1 MNTLDMAIKVLDDDR
16 DRKSLERIKSMSK
29 NIMKSGDV
37 LHDFID
43 MKNTSKQIGDRKLK
57 AEADKIVNEIAGK
70 LRRMF

>member
-1 MNTLDMAIKVLDDDR
+1 
-16 DRKSLERIKSMSK
+16 MSK

-43 MKNTSKQIGDRKLK
+43 MKNTAKQIGDRKLK

>member
-37 LHDFID
+37 LHDFI
-43 MKNTSKQIGDRKLK
+43 
-57 AEADKIVNEIAGK
+57 
-70 LRRMF
+70 

>member
-43 MKNTSKQIGDRKLK
+43 MKNTAKQIGDRKLN

>member
-43 MKNTSKQIGDRKLK
+43 MKNTVKQIGDRKLK

>member
-37 LHDFID
+37 LHDFIV
-43 MKNTSKQIGDRKLK
+43 MKNTAKQIGDRKLK